1 MEYLCECEA
10 IMSPDELHSV
20 PGLLETYFSTQKTQ
34 DERGLKIETSGSGKE
49 LILKFEHFISLIE
62 VTQ

>member
-20 PGLLETYFSTQKTQ
+20 PGLLDTYFSTQKTQ
-34 DERGLKIETSGSGKE
+34 EERGLKIEASGSGKE
-49 LILKFEHFISLIE
+49 LILKF
-62 VTQ
+62 